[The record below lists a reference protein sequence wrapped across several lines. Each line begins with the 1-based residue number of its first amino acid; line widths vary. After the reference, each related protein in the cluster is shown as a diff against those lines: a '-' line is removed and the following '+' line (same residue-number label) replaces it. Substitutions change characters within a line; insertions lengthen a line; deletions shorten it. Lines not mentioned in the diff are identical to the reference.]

1 MGCALRFLMAY
12 TIFPKCNKF
21 PFISLHLLQQNKGK
35 SMCLVKPVDFAT
47 ALNIS
52 YGTIRS
58 KITRGQLLRNKNK
71 LIDTE
76 NITNY
81 QYLLEV
87 NGGDQSVFAPYDL
100 KPVGRTKVQKKVT
113 LASVNEKKV
122 TTPKKV
128 VEKIVEKPK
137 ITENS
142 DFEKPSNNKGSV
154 RVASAVETKKN
165 EPEKLSPEER
175 KELREAKKKRETLY
189 DIELRKK
196 QADLDLQERTA
207 EIKKMQLEKI
217 AGNTLPLDLTKK
229 ILQINC
235 QAILIQFLAQVE
247 NMVAITVEE
256 FGGTRA
262 DNVRITT
269 ELKKHFKKTVET
281 CETAANREIE
291 IAVAEYSEV
300 RSRGER
306 K

>member
-1 MGCALRFLMAY
+1 M
-12 TIFPKCNKF
+12 
-21 PFISLHLLQQNKGK
+21 
-35 SMCLVKPVDFAT
+35 
-47 ALNIS
+47 
-52 YGTIRS
+52 
-58 KITRGQLLRNKNK
+58 LRNKNK

-113 LASVNEKKV
+113 PASVNEKKV
-122 TTPKKV
+122 TIAESSSKKTV
-128 VEKIVEKPK
+128 LKEKNKPK
-137 ITENS
+137 S
-142 DFEKPSNNKGSV
+142 DFQKPSNDGDSV
-154 RVASAVETKKN
+154 RVAPAVDKPQIEV
-165 EPEKLSPEER
+165 EKLSPEER

>member
-1 MGCALRFLMAY
+1 M
-12 TIFPKCNKF
+12 
-21 PFISLHLLQQNKGK
+21 
-35 SMCLVKPVDFAT
+35 
-47 ALNIS
+47 
-52 YGTIRS
+52 
-58 KITRGQLLRNKNK
+58 
-71 LIDTE
+71 
-76 NITNY
+76 
-81 QYLLEV
+81 
-87 NGGDQSVFAPYDL
+87 
-100 KPVGRTKVQKKVT
+100 GRTKVQKKVT
-113 LASVNEKKV
+113 LASENEKKV
-122 TTPKKV
+122 TSVKNVITKTVKN
-128 VEKIVEKPK
+128 PK
-137 ITENS
+137 ITENN
-142 DFEKPSNNKGSV
+142 DFEKPSNDKGSV
-154 RVASAVETKKN
+154 MVTPAVDKPQIEV
-165 EPEKLSPEER
+165 EKLSPEER